1 MVLGEDDKQA
11 AEDIIRSL
19 NPKMIVQYGSSL
31 NKEQNPNDMDVM
43 VISDFVPDVPDVPN
57 VPEQRLIVGRYD
69 LDIIPSRRLNEEI
82 ANIDFVRR
90 TKFRKSKLLYGDLE
104 TYDKIKQAFNRQ
116 PEQRDAEYQRQRAAE
131 GMIHARHFRTE
142 FEHKLR
148 LETLFERPSAITE
161 ALYED
166 TYTLVEKRQPERTTR
181 SAKDL
186 YESLN
191 DLTFV
196 LSYLSAEESILSGGT
211 FTELDDMI
219 SSPKTKRQMAFSRI
233 FSLKKKYE
241 HGENVGVDMVL
252 KTYDETAAYA
262 ETILK
267 Q

>member
-1 MVLGEDDKQA
+1 MSLGDDDDKQA

-19 NPKMIVQYGSSL
+19 NPNLIVQYGSSL
-31 NKEQNPNDMDVM
+31 NKEQTPNDIDVM
-43 VISDFVPDVPDVPN
+43 VISGFVPE
-57 VPEQRLIVGRYD
+57 VPEQRLVVGRYD

-82 ANIDFVRR
+82 ANLDFVRR
-90 TKFRKSKLLYGDLE
+90 TKFMKSKMLYGDLD

-116 PEQRDAEYQRQRAAE
+116 PEQRDAEYQRKRAAE

-148 LETLFERPSAITE
+148 LEALFERPSAITE
-161 ALYED
+161 ALYEN
-166 TYTLVEKRQPERTTR
+166 TYTLVEKRLPEMTTR

-191 DLTFV
+191 DLSFV
-196 LSYLSAEESILSGGT
+196 LSYLSAEESILSGSA
-211 FTELDDMI
+211 FTELDDLI
-219 SSPKTKRQMAFSRI
+219 SSPKTKRQMAFSKI

-241 HGENVGVDMVL
+241 YGENVGVDSML
-252 KTYDETAAYA
+252 RAYDETATYV